1 MLHACYMRT
10 SACYTSS
17 KHTPTAHTPTVRTEQ
32 RGQLGD
38 ESGLD
43 HLASEAGVEGEVE
56 EETKGGALELLV
68 LAGNKPGQLLH
79 GAGVRLATHTHINTS
94 TYKLTC
100 MGRSDGR
107 GVRESGYYSEGCRF
121 DSSRAK

>member
-1 MLHACYMRT
+1 MTSVLYIQLEMYVTCLLHACYMRT

-56 EETKGGALELLV
+56 EETKGGALELLE
-68 LAGNKPGQLLH
+68 
-79 GAGVRLATHTHINTS
+79 I
-94 TYKLTC
+94 
-100 MGRSDGR
+100 GRAH
-107 GVRESGYYSEGCRF
+107 V
-121 DSSRAK
+121 